1 MIYVL
6 NNYSSKSTEH
16 FYHVL
21 NLLENIAEKGVKIA
35 LVIEKA
41 DDIPETSSANIQ
53 VICQTQKNSFFRGIE
68 LFYILKRLIRKGYNR
83 TFIRISINSTLIAII
98 ANKIHKGKV
107 YYWQSGTTYNLDKEK
122 LKKNKIKWFLSKYI
136 KWKLLIDNVDYFV
149 TGPQTMLE
157 YYHKEV
163 NVKKEKLKLLYNDIN
178 LERFNPV
185 DLIKKDEIR
194 KELSL
199 PLDKLII
206 LVVHRLS
213 PVRKTDYYL
222 PYIINKKVFD
232 NKNAQIIVIGEGPEK
247 EGLLNEVKSKNY
259 EKYIKFIGAKP
270 NSDIEKYYRAANIFL
285 NPSYT
290 EGFPRVIIEA
300 MASGLPVVSTDA
312 GGTRDLFES
321 LQNDF
326 VSAKED
332 RDKLKENLTYLLN
345 NYNLKDNLVAE
356 NIQKVKE
363 FSTEQVS
370 EMYIKELFN
379 E

>member
-21 NLLENIAEKGVKIA
+21 NLLESIAEKGVEIS

-41 DDIPETSSANIQ
+41 DDVPVTSSANIK
-53 VICQTQKNSFFRGIE
+53 VICQTKKNSILRFIE
-68 LFYILKRLIRKGYNR
+68 LFHILKKLIKEGYNK
-83 TFIRISINSTLIAII
+83 TFIRISINSTLVAII
-98 ANKIHKGKV
+98 ANKIYRGEV
-107 YYWQSGTTYNLDKEK
+107 YYWQSGTTYNLDKEQLKNNK
-122 LKKNKIKWFLSKYI
+122 LKWFLSKYL
-136 KWKLLIDNVDYFV
+136 KWKLLIEHVDYFV

-157 YYHKEV
+157 YYHEEV
-163 NVKKEKLKLLYNDIN
+163 KVKKEKLKLLYNDIN
-178 LERFNPV
+178 LERFKPV
-185 DLIKKDEIR
+185 DITVRDEIR
-194 KELSL
+194 KELNL
-199 PLDKLII
+199 PIDKQII

-222 PYIINKKVFD
+222 PYIIDKTIFD
-232 NKNAQIIVIGEGPEK
+232 NKNAQIVVIGEGPEK
-247 EGLLNEVKSKNY
+247 ESLLNEVKSKKY
-259 EKYIKFIGAKP
+259 DKYIKFIGAKP

-300 MASGLPVVSTDA
+300 MASGLPVVTTDA
-312 GGTRDLFES
+312 GGTKDLFRSMQRE
-321 LQNDF
+321 F
-326 VSAKED
+326 VSPKED
-332 RDKLKENLTYLLN
+332 RDKLKENLIYLLN
-345 NYNLKDNLVAE
+345 NNHLKEGLVIENLK
-356 NIQKVKE
+356 KVRE

-379 E
+379 D